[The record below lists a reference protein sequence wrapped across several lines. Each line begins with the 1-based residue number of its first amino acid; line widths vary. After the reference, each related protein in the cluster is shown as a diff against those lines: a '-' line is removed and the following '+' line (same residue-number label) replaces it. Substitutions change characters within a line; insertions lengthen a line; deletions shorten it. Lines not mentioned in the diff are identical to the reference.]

1 MADENL
7 ATEIANRLR
16 RDILR
21 GALPP
26 GAAIK
31 ERDNAAELG
40 VSRTPMREAIRMLAT
55 ERLVVL
61 RPARSPRVA
70 SPSFQEVA
78 DQVLVLKTL
87 EMLSAELACT
97 RATEADLAEIRK
109 IHDRMAAL
117 YGDADSVDLF
127 EIDMSFHA
135 AIVRA
140 AHSEDLAETHRAYL
154 SRLWRARYLAAR
166 RRKNWARARAHH
178 NAILAGLEA
187 RDRAATR
194 AAIEMHL
201 GNLADDIQP
210 ILERE
215 QADTAAGA
223 KR

>member
-7 ATEIANRLR
+7 AIEIANRLR

-26 GAAIK
+26 GTPIK

-40 VSRTPMREAIRMLAT
+40 VSRTPMREAIRILAT

-70 SPSFQEVA
+70 SPSIGEVV

-87 EMLSAELACT
+87 ETLSAELACK
-97 RATEADLAEIRK
+97 RATEADLAEIRGLNDK
-109 IHDRMAAL
+109 MSAL
-117 YGDADSVDLF
+117 YESGDSLDLF
-127 EIDMSFHA
+127 EIDMAFHA

-154 SRLWRARYLAAR
+154 ARLWRARYLSAR
-166 RRKNWARARAHH
+166 QRRNRDRARTHH
-178 NAILAGLEA
+178 DAILAALES
-187 RDRAATR
+187 RNPRATR
-194 AAIEMHL
+194 AAIKVHL
-201 GNLADDIQP
+201 DHLAADIRP
-210 ILERE
+210 ILESE
-215 QADTAAGA
+215 QAGQPAEAA
-223 KR
+223 K